1 MSMDCLRSSRRARR
15 GGLTT
20 PLGIALCAA
29 LLLPV
34 PAPAQEAA
42 APGEGTVA
50 GRVIDGETGTPVE
63 GATVIVI
70 SPQPED
76 GSQARQEVQTTDA
89 EGAFEFPAIPAG
101 QYTISFVKS
110 GYRSSTLT
118 NFEVQ
123 AGEQNRADF
132 PLPPLPSEEASG
144 EVLELEA
151 FVVEAS
157 TVNEL
162 LASLELRLESDQLLN
177 IMTAEDLSK
186 FAAADVGEA
195 LKRVAGVN
203 VVEGQFAIIRGLED
217 RYSST
222 TYNSAPVPS
231 PDPDR
236 QSVQLD
242 LFPSE
247 IVSSLNVSK
256 TFAPPLPGNS
266 GAGSLDIVTSGYSET
281 EGLFDAK
288 LYAKTGLNENAWSE
302 FLQFQNGSPIGDPTS
317 GSDVLEQEY
326 GGFLGGHAELLGR
339 QVRYKAIG
347 NWGTGYETAEG
358 FQEGRSPA
366 TFEEGSHRPLGDLAF
381 GELDLTS
388 GRFDLTASLYEEQ
401 LTAYGGFGFDL
412 DEAGNHKID
421 AAIFWTR
428 KDEEAVELR
437 ENGYLPGF
445 DYGRIISDMEE
456 FQDITPSSFIGDVG
470 RGRNASS
477 DAWIVDAI
485 GPRAFPF
492 DDNVSRGAAWF
503 SSFAQSRSFDTRRD
517 LNIYQVNGEHDGGS
531 LLPGLRFRWAG
542 NYATTSQDEQ
552 ALGARYRYEPCGSS
566 ADAALACPPG
576 VAPIRTP
583 GQIPTTFPITVDA
596 LGPGT
601 YMVNRDL
608 FASFNKIDEE
618 QYFGRLDGD
627 YETEPFA
634 WLRAELQTGFWYE
647 QATRNVDADFLFAKD
662 INIGSG
668 SRCSATGF
676 CIGGGSQFAILGN
689 TPQELGE
696 HIFASDLLRDASG
709 NLQALRFT
717 QSEAT
722 REITAWPFGAKATL
736 WERLDL
742 LGGFRLEKILI
753 ESKNDPFIPGFG
765 LDGSPALF
773 PSKYL
778 LFDRL
783 DNPERDETPSLPPY
797 NDQILGIASPVGP
810 CRNENGDVIP
820 NGGQCVDLVD
830 RAEIEAL
837 INGTIDELYVL
848 PAAGLAYRPYDWL
861 TLRGAYSQTV
871 ARPSFREIGYYVSAE
886 PGTDELSIG
895 NPQLQLSEVES
906 WDARAEFVWG
916 ELGDLFA
923 LSGFYKIVQDP
934 IEQIIVRDP
943 AVFDTVSPAL
953 YRTFFNNPNEAT
965 LWGIEVEG
973 RKNLGFLGREYL
985 GYFSIGG
992 NFTYIDAQ
1000 VDRSEFELARSER
1013 FFGDTTGEDVPY
1025 AGLETSRRLYN
1036 QPEWIAN
1043 ADLSFDQPDWGTKA
1057 TLAFF
1062 AISDVLDAAGG
1073 ATEFEIAVG
1082 GRPSVY
1088 SLDRYVDSF
1097 YQLDLIV
1104 SQEVWRGAA
1113 LKLTLKNLTDS
1124 ERGIVYDPAQTSQE
1138 IAERRYRVGRDFSLA
1153 LSWAFSG
1160 PEL

>member
-15 GGLTT
+15 GVLTT
-20 PLGIALCAA
+20 PLCVALCAA
-29 LLLPV
+29 LLLAT
-34 PAPAQEAA
+34 PAPAQDA
-42 APGEGTVA
+42 GTVL
-50 GRVIDGETGTPVE
+50 GRVIDAETGLAVE

-70 SPQPED
+70 WPQPED
-76 GSQARQEVQTTDA
+76 GSQARQEVQTTDG
-89 EGAFEFPAIPAG
+89 EGAFEFPSIPAG
-101 QYTISFVKS
+101 RYTISFVKS

-118 NFEVQ
+118 NVEVQ
-123 AGEQNRADF
+123 AGQQSRADF
-132 PLPPLPSEEASG
+132 PLPPLPSDDASG
-144 EVLELEA
+144 EILELEA

-186 FAAADVGEA
+186 FAAADVAEA

-203 VVEGQFAIIRGLED
+203 IVEGQFAIIRGLED
-217 RYSST
+217 RYSSAL
-222 TYNSAPVPS
+222 YNSAPVPS

-247 IVSSLNVSK
+247 IVSNLVVAK
-256 TFAPPLPGNS
+256 TFGPELPGNS
-266 GAGSLDIVTSGYSET
+266 AAGSLDIVTSGHPES

-288 LYAKTGLNENAWSE
+288 VYAKTGLNQNAWNE
-302 FLQFQNGSPIGDPTS
+302 FLQFQSGSPMGNPTS

-326 GGFLGGHAELLGR
+326 GGFLGGHTELFGR
-339 QVRYKAIG
+339 EVRYKAIG
-347 NWGTGYETAEG
+347 NWGTDYETAEG
-358 FQEGRSPA
+358 FQEGRAPGTSDRSSP
-366 TFEEGSHRPLGDLAF
+366 HRPLGDLAF
-381 GELDLTS
+381 GELNLTS
-388 GRFDLTASLYEEQ
+388 GRFDLTDSLYEEQ

-412 DEAGNHKID
+412 DEAGHHKID
-421 AAIFWTR
+421 AAVFWTR
-428 KDEEAVELR
+428 KDEEEVELR

-456 FQDITPSSFIGDVG
+456 GQDIRPSPNFIGDAG
-470 RGRNASS
+470 AGRNASP
-477 DAWIVDAI
+477 DAWIVNAI
-485 GPRAFPF
+485 GAREFPF
-492 DDNVSRGAAWF
+492 DDSATRGAAWF
-503 SSFAQSRSFDTRRD
+503 SSFSQSRSFDTRRD
-517 LNIYQVNGEHDGGS
+517 LRVYQVNGDHDAGS
-531 LLPGLRFRWAG
+531 LLPGLHFRWAG

-566 ADAALACPPG
+566 ADPALACPPA
-576 VAPIRTP
+576 VTPIRTP
-583 GQIPTTFPITVDA
+583 GQIPTTLPITVDA

-618 QYFGRLDGD
+618 QYFGRVDGS
-627 YETEPFA
+627 YETDPFA

-647 QATRNVDADFLFAKD
+647 HATRNVDADFLFAKD

-676 CIGGGSQFAILGN
+676 CIGSGSQFAILGD

-696 HIFASDLLRDASG
+696 HIFASNLLRDAGGS
-709 NLQALRFT
+709 LQALRFT

-722 REITAWPFGAKATL
+722 REIEAWSFGAKATL
-736 WERLDL
+736 WQQLDL

-753 ESKNDPFIPGFG
+753 ESKNDPFIPGFA
-765 LDGSPALF
+765 LDGSPQIF

-778 LFDRL
+778 LFDRM
-783 DNPERDETPSLPPY
+783 DNPRRREVTRIPPY
-797 NDQILGIASPVGP
+797 NDQILGIDVPSGP
-810 CRNENGDVIP
+810 CRDPNGNVIP
-820 NGGQCVDLVD
+820 NGGDCVDLID
-830 RAEIEAL
+830 LDEIEPL
-837 INGTIDELYVL
+837 INGRIDQTYVL
-848 PAAGLAYRPYDWL
+848 PAAGLAYRPYPWL
-861 TLRGAYSQTV
+861 TLRGAWSQTV

-923 LSGFYKIVQDP
+923 VSGFYKTVQDP

-953 YRTFFNNPNEAT
+953 YRTFFNNPNQAT

-973 RKNLGFLGREYL
+973 RKNLGFLGPEFL
-985 GYFSIGG
+985 SHLSVGG
-992 NFTYIDAQ
+992 NFTWIDAQ

-1013 FFGDTTGEDVPY
+1013 FFGSPAEPVPFPSL
-1025 AGLETSRRLYN
+1025 ASTRRLYN

-1057 TLAFF
+1057 TVAFF

-1073 ATEFEIAVG
+1073 ATEFELTSG
-1082 GRPSVY
+1082 GRPTAY
-1088 SLDRYVDSF
+1088 TLDRYVDSF

-1104 SQEVWRGAA
+1104 SQNLWRGLA

-1124 ERGIVYDPAQTSQE
+1124 ERGILYDPAQTSQE